1 MVDRHCIDRRTAKT
15 REVDLRAVG
24 VDGGRI

>member
-1 MVDRHCIDRRTAKT
+1 MVNCHRINRRTAKT
-15 REVDLRAVG
+15 REVGLRAVG

>member
-1 MVDRHCIDRRTAKT
+1 MVDCHRINRRTAK
-15 REVDLRAVG
+15 RSEVDLRAVG